1 MMKEYIEVTDKKSP
15 VKSQEIDTQ
24 KRIQAVKVLDDLWH
38 EPRYYGVFEDANNY
52 YSTIKAFDAPLKAC
66 NEARKQKKNVDQSI
80 KTSKPKKRFIK
91 KTDTLGK
98 TRTKVTKK
106 KFELLTDFEVRQ
118 SNTFRFYD
126 KIWVL
131 ILATNSNEKEPVFVK
146 DFLEKNKVFTTTN
159 IKEQAHQ
166 FATFERAKD
175 CKQILE
181 IVTTNK
187 YNLKPMYRRDLG

>member
-1 MMKEYIEVTDKKSP
+1 MKEYIEVTDKKSP
-15 VKSQEIDTQ
+15 VKSQEIDAQ

-91 KTDTLGK
+91 KTDAPAK
-98 TRTKVTKK
+98 TRTKVTRK

-118 SNTFRFYD
+118 S
-126 KIWVL
+126 KCL
-131 ILATNSNEKEPVFVK
+131 TNSR
-146 DFLEKNKVFTTTN
+146 
-159 IKEQAHQ
+159 Q
-166 FATFERAKD
+166 
-175 CKQILE
+175 
-181 IVTTNK
+181 
-187 YNLKPMYRRDLG
+187 RRGAVRRNHWLAVRRHPHRHRPLPTRG